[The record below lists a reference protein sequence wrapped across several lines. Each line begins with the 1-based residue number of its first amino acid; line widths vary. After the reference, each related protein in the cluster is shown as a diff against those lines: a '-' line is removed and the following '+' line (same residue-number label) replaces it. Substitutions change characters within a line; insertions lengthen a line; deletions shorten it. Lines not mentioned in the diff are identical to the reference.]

1 MSNMTLYRTLAAA
14 LIILQGVRGL
24 AAHPLDPLSG
34 KEMVTAVGVLRAA
47 GEIDAATRFALIDLD
62 EPPKADVLAW
72 KPGQPF
78 ARKAFIV
85 VRRRRTVYEAVV
97 DLSARVHRSGEPRSV
112 RPDLGDPASTP
123 PNRVSHFRSGGA
135 FVGIL
140 RACRERFPLN
150 VHTGSIQYALC
161 RRSNL
166 RSDSF
171 ARQ

>member
-85 VRRRRTVYEAVV
+85 ARRRRTVYEAVV
-97 DLSARVHRSGEPRSV
+97 DLSARKLERWEAVPNVQSAILAEEWKEAQQITRADSGWASRICCSDARAGSSSPRWS
-112 RPDLGDPASTP
+112 RISA
-123 PNRVSHFRSGGA
+123 
-135 FVGIL
+135 
-140 RACRERFPLN
+140 
-150 VHTGSIQYALC
+150 
-161 RRSNL
+161 
-166 RSDSF
+166 
-171 ARQ
+171 